1 MKIIV
6 IVLTLLFIPVHVIR
20 AQTSNQP
27 TPPITPRWAFNQF
40 IWEDSVNTQSAA
52 LRLVDGYKEHHL
64 PVGGIIIDSPWSTAY
79 NNFEWDTN
87 RYPHPQKM
95 LNQLTDQ
102 HVKTILWLTGAV
114 NLTSSDVPISKAPQ
128 YNYVEE
134 HHYAINNGKPS
145 KWWKGKGVHIDF
157 TNDEAVKWWYS
168 QLDKV
173 FGKGIYGWKVDQA
186 EVYFGDTVQTSRGKM
201 PNEDFRP
208 YYYNSMYHYTTSRKS
223 EGIIL
228 GRPFSHQGGYEAA
241 VDQLSLGWCGDFEG
255 SWSGLKNQ
263 IYDIY
268 KSVERGY
275 GAPGT
280 EVGGFYG
287 ASPGKE
293 ELIRYAQFGAMT
305 ATMINGGSN
314 GAFTNH
320 LPWYHDRETLQ
331 AYQKAAWLHTQ
342 LIPYLFSTVVDAHK
356 KGGSLLKNVSY
367 EEQSHQIGN
376 YLFTKAIVSP
386 GHNVKF
392 HLPDKGN
399 WVDFWTGKKYKEGSV
414 VTKTYTLQHFPLFV
428 KSGAIIPLNISNNYS
443 PLGDSTLAGKQTIL
457 IYPDGQSAYVY
468 HHPTGDGTNYRDV
481 HLSYDEKEGQLN
493 VDALES
499 ESYVFIFKGIQKPKQ
514 VSEAD
519 SWSYKKGDQMLK
531 IQKKGKTFGVRLTY

>member
-1 MKIIV
+1 M
-6 IVLTLLFIPVHVIR
+6 
-20 AQTSNQP
+20 
-27 TPPITPRWAFNQF
+27 
-40 IWEDSVNTQSAA
+40 
-52 LRLVDGYKEHHL
+52 
-64 PVGGIIIDSPWSTAY
+64 
-79 NNFEWDTN
+79 
-87 RYPHPQKM
+87 
-95 LNQLTDQ
+95 
-102 HVKTILWLTGAV
+102 
-114 NLTSSDVPISKAPQ
+114 TSSDVPLSKAPQ
-128 YNYVEE
+128 YDYVKE

-173 FGKGIYGWKVDQA
+173 FEKGIYGWKVDQA
-186 EVYFGDTVQTSRGKM
+186 EVYFGDTVQTSRGEM

-208 YYYNSMYHYTTSRKS
+208 YYYNGMYQYTTNRKS
-223 EGIIL
+223 DGIIL
-228 GRPFSHQGGYEAA
+228 GRPFSHQGGFEAV

-255 SWSGLKNQ
+255 SWSGLKSL
-263 IYDIY
+263 IHDIY
-268 KSVERGY
+268 KSVEHGY

-280 EVGGFYG
+280 EVGGFYR

-342 LIPYLFSTVVDAHK
+342 LIPYLFSTIVNVHK
-356 KGGSLLKNVSY
+356 EGGSLLKNVSY
-367 EEQSHQIGN
+367 DEQSHQIGD
-376 YLFTKAIVSP
+376 YLFTKAVVSP

-392 HLPDKGN
+392 HLPDN
-399 WVDFWTGKKYKEGSV
+399 DDWVDFWTGKKYKGGSV

-428 KSGAIIPLNISNNYS
+428 KSGAIIPLDVSNNYT

-457 IYPDGQSAYVY
+457 IYPDGQSFYVY
-468 HHPTGDGTNYRDV
+468 HQPTGDGTNYRDV
-481 HLSYDEKEGQLN
+481 HLSYDEQKSYLN
-493 VDALES
+493 VDTSES

-514 VSEAD
+514 VRGGD
-519 SWSYKKGDQMLK
+519 SWSYEKDEQMLK
-531 IQKKGKTFGVRLTY
+531 IQKKGKLFGVKLTY